1 MANDINRSSVTAI
14 FTDVNGRILQDTV
27 DIKFYNVRLAS
38 QRQQFTVPLRG
49 RAAKIKDLPAAPNGL
64 AQVFITPQIYRYKSI
79 FVNVPSDDS
88 GLIHEVFFVDPAR
101 AKPKFPLFT
110 DIQSQ
115 PRWARLGTL
124 LSNSNITTAKA
135 WNALDNQKK
144 AGLLNLH
151 CKMNATSIGGASV
164 VTDLVQKV
172 ETFLPARIFSRVDP
186 SLINLVS
193 AATHVFHTVPGA
205 LHPFNPPWKAVEPEN
220 SWKTFDNAGNLQLTF
235 ATDGKGNFL
244 ADIDIDDHQGLEHA
258 ADVLKHTFTGKDTNP
273 YDIHEML
280 IFFQQLD
287 PGYSLV

>member
-1 MANDINRSSVTAI
+1 MADINRSFVTVILA
-14 FTDVNGRILQDTV
+14 DVRGKILQDTV
-27 DIKFYNVRLAS
+27 DFKFYNVRLAS
-38 QRQQFTVPLRG
+38 ERLQKEVALRG
-49 RAAKIKDLPAAPNGL
+49 RVAKIQGLPAAPNGL

-79 FVNVPSDDS
+79 FVNVPSDGT
-88 GLIHEVFFVDPAR
+88 GLIHEIFFVDPAHAR
-101 AKPKFPLFT
+101 PKFPLFS
-110 DIQSQ
+110 DMQSQ
-115 PRWARLGTL
+115 PRWARLMTL

-135 WNALDNQKK
+135 WNALEEQEK

-172 ETFLPARIFSRVDP
+172 ESFLPARIFCRVDP

-193 AATHVFHTVPGA
+193 ANTQVFHSVPGA
-205 LHPFNPPWKAVEPEN
+205 LHPFDPPWEAVEPEN
-220 SWKTFDNAGNLQLTF
+220 SWKTFDSAGNLQLTF

-273 YDIHEML
+273 YDIHEIL

-287 PGYSLV
+287 PGYSLL